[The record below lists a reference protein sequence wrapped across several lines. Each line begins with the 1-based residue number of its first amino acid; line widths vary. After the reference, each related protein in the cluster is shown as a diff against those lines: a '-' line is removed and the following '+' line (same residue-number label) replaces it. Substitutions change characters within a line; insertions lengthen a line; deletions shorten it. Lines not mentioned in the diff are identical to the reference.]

1 MDWMPALTADVRF
14 YWIKFYGFTG
24 HEWDPLYPVA
34 LTCESNTEEILMTV
48 DSGAQ
53 LSLISHEVGKSLG
66 FEVSKGEPITVGEG
80 VGGEVKYVRR
90 LIDMTIDKHTFEAPV
105 AWLITEIA
113 SAPLLLGRDV
123 VFDLRN
129 RSNLKG
135 DSRHPI
141 PYPLCPVSL
150 IT

>member
-1 MDWMPALTADVRF
+1 LR
-14 YWIKFYGFTG
+14 
-24 HEWDPLYPVA
+24 PLR
-34 LTCESNTEEILMTV
+34 LCV

-90 LIDMTIDKHTFEAPV
+90 LIDMTIDKHTFKAPV

-123 VFDLRN
+123 VFDLFDVKFVQAEERIEFEWRGAS
-129 RSNLKG
+129 RSVG
-135 DSRHPI
+135 
-141 PYPLCPVSL
+141 
-150 IT
+150 